1 MYLKQKRSKTR
12 TNDDRR
18 NALLWEIKA
27 GETDDVKRI
36 CQYYYC
42 CDIHYFCK
50 EQIKLL
56 HMWQNNAPTYIRCI
70 ISVNLL
76 IKSRLQ
82 TMYLVKYC
90 CNVIDDLNLSN
101 EKTTYPM
108 MLRNERKCQATHQ
121 ITKAYILIN

>member
-27 GETDDVKRI
+27 RETDDVKRM

-42 CDIHYFCK
+42 SDIHYFCK

-56 HMWQNNAPTYIRCI
+56 RMWQSKDTLNI
-70 ISVNLL
+70 ILYYN
-76 IKSRLQ
+76 IP
-82 TMYLVKYC
+82 YH
-90 CNVIDDLNLSN
+90 D
-101 EKTTYPM
+101 
-108 MLRNERKCQATHQ
+108 
-121 ITKAYILIN
+121 IL